1 MVGLE
6 CLKFLSGV
14 WEIGLLV
21 KSWISILKEGD
32 TETTLWQIGKE
43 TNVAQ
48 ISFGWINPKPNSQDE
63 TRQSAHQ
70 STYIPL
76 AKT

>member
-1 MVGLE
+1 MVGLK

-14 WEIGLLV
+14 WKIGLLF
-21 KSWISILKEGD
+21 KGWISILKEGD
-32 TETTLWQIGKE
+32 IETTLWQIGKE

-48 ISFGWINPKPNSQDE
+48 ISFGWINLEPKSQDQ
-63 TRQSAHQ
+63 TRQSTHH